1 MWRLISEEGEVLY
14 QETHLLPFLQAILY
28 PRRSQMLVFER
39 QVGTPFE
46 IDGLTL
52 HTFLSGCMDME
63 EAPELWQMMCT
74 GNVVRILF
82 SRGEVAETTRPTY
95 PSLR

>member
-39 QVGTPFE
+39 QVGNRRE
-46 IDGLTL
+46 VDGHTL
-52 HTFLSGCMDME
+52 HSFLGGSMDMK
-63 EAPELWQMMCT
+63 EAPELWQMICT

-82 SRGEVAETTRPTY
+82 SRGEIAETTRPTY